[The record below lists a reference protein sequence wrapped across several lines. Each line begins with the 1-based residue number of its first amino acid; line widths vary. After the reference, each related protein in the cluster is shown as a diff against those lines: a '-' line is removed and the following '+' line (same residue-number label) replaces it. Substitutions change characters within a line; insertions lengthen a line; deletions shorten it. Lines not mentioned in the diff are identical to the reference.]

1 MKKIRNFSKRQLSGL
16 VGQWVGMIAV
26 VIGIVIEIQLGA
38 HLGFVLITA
47 GALVYAI
54 ATKLVNFQEEEM
66 VEKKELPKWGWLVI
80 GSVIGTVVSLTIR
93 EIWAKIKERV

>member
-38 HLGFVLITA
+38 HLGFTLITA

-54 ATKLVNFQEEEM
+54 ATKLVNF
-66 VEKKELPKWGWLVI
+66 
-80 GSVIGTVVSLTIR
+80 
-93 EIWAKIKERV
+93 

>member
-1 MKKIRNFSKRQLSGL
+1 MKKIRNFSNRQLSGL

-47 GALVYAI
+47 GALVYAV
-54 ATKLVNFQEEEM
+54 ATKLLNF
-66 VEKKELPKWGWLVI
+66 
-80 GSVIGTVVSLTIR
+80 
-93 EIWAKIKERV
+93 